1 MRFAR
6 REGVPQP
13 WRQRVQL
20 CAKPRGTPLWALQ
33 TTYPGR
39 RRRLHAR
46 AWISDRGLHCHYSVA
61 GAAAA
66 CALTIRRDAHDRAG
80 VRRHADARATAQHST
95 AQHSTA
101 LFQCHDCTA
110 APAALPPALRGC
122 ALAQHPAGAA
132 SHRIAWATGFHACRV
147 AAAQP
152 RKPTRADVLPVERCS
167 LSRMRTH
174 VGCTAAKR
182 VGGMAA
188 GLGFN
193 SVDEQADRRGRAW
206 CSSLRIGRYLGK
218 LSEEQSKTYGFVTRH
233 GKFLAA
239 DAMSIVGELRCS
251 PIQTYSAYRKAR
263 TSTQVCA
270 PPPPP
275 RLSGPPS
282 QAVHRR

>member
-1 MRFAR
+1 MFGGSSSLCRQTLLCWQSTHEKHEPITNAVRARTAAR
-6 REGVPQP
+6 RIGRRIQPCDSLDGRESRSHGGSGYSYALGHGVPHCGHSRLP
-13 WRQRVQL
+13 
-20 CAKPRGTPLWALQ
+20 
-33 TTYPGR
+33 TYPGR

-167 LSRMRTH
+167 LSPAC
-174 VGCTAAKR
+174 GR
-182 VGGMAA
+182 VWGAQPRSEWA
-188 GLGFN
+188 G
-193 SVDEQADRRGRAW
+193 W
-206 CSSLRIGRYLGK
+206 
-218 LSEEQSKTYGFVTRH
+218 
-233 GKFLAA
+233 
-239 DAMSIVGELRCS
+239 
-251 PIQTYSAYRKAR
+251 
-263 TSTQVCA
+263 
-270 PPPPP
+270 
-275 RLSGPPS
+275 RL
-282 QAVHRR
+282 V